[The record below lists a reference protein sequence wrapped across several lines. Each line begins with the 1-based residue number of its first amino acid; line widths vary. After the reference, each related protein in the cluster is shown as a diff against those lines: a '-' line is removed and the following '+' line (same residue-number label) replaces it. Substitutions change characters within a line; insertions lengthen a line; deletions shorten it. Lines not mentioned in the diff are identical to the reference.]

1 MVNFAEQAIPVLFT
15 DFSVD
20 SSQFELTG
28 PVDLPIINKWL
39 RAFIFSPPNA
49 AI

>member
-1 MVNFAEQAIPVLFT
+1 MVNFAEQAIPVLFN
-15 DFSVD
+15 

-28 PVDLPIINKWL
+28 PVDLPINNKWL